1 MSGEPMS
8 YVMHDLETTAPL
20 APLVVPPA
28 ATGYALVL
36 RRHGRVV
43 GFLMNEA
50 SGGTVIEPAEL
61 ASIIAAEAGTKLL
74 EEIISEELKG
84 DRPRSVEA
92 MPSLTIAICTKDRS
106 VRLQRCL
113 ASLLPQ
119 IERGRSEGQA
129 IEVLVVDNAP
139 SDDRTREVAAALAG
153 VRYALEPRPGLDF
166 ARNRA
171 LSAAEGDW
179 IAFLDDDVVVDRG
192 WLSGLRE
199 AWAENPDAGAFTG
212 LVLPYELA
220 TPSQIIFERR
230 GGFRRGFDK
239 IRYGTSYPA
248 NPLYPCA
255 SGIFGA
261 GCNMAFRRDAMT
273 ALGGFDEALDTG
285 APLPGGGDLDAFFR
299 IVRAGHVLAYE
310 PQLLVYHEHRREM
323 PALRRQYWS
332 WGLGCMAFL
341 VKCYQAD
348 PPVRPIIL
356 RFLAWWIKYQIK
368 EGLRSFRRNGPPLSM
383 VFAEIWG
390 GIAGI
395 AGEYARSKRRI
406 ERIKQAYP

>member
-1 MSGEPMS
+1 MP
-8 YVMHDLETTAPL
+8 YVMHDLEVTAPL
-20 APLVVPPA
+20 PRLELPPD

-36 RRHGRVV
+36 RRYGRVV
-43 GFLMNEA
+43 GFLMKPA
-50 SGGTVIEPAEL
+50 AGGATIEPAAL
-61 ASIIAAEAGTKLL
+61 APIITAEIGEKLI
-74 EEIISEELKG
+74 EVAISEELHSA
-84 DRPRSVEA
+84 DRLAASA
-92 MPSLTIAICTKDRS
+92 MPSLTVAICTKDRPA
-106 VRLQRCL
+106 RLGRCL

-119 IERGRSEGQA
+119 VEQGRADGQA

-139 SDDRTREVAAALAG
+139 SDDQTRKVVEALPG
-153 VRYALEPRPGLDF
+153 VRYELEVRPGLDF

-171 LSAAEGDW
+171 LGSASGDW
-179 IAFLDDDVVVDRG
+179 IAYLDDDVVVDRG
-192 WLSGLRE
+192 WLAGLRE

-212 LVLPYELA
+212 LVLPFELA
-220 TPSQIIFERR
+220 MPSQIIFEQR

-239 IRYGTSYPA
+239 IRYGARFPA

-261 GCNMAFRRDAMT
+261 GCNMAFRRDAML

-299 IVRAGHVLAYE
+299 IVRAGHVLVYE
-310 PQLLVYHEHRREM
+310 PQLLVYHEHRRELA
-323 PALRRQYWS
+323 ALRRQYWS

-341 VKCYQAD
+341 AKCYHAD
-348 PPVRPIIL
+348 PAVRPIIF

-368 EGLRSFRRNGPPLSM
+368 EAVRSLRPHGPPLVM
-383 VFAEIWG
+383 VLAEVWG

-395 AGEYARSKRRI
+395 AGEYSRSMRRI
-406 ERIKQAYP
+406 ERIRRAYP

>member
-1 MSGEPMS
+1 
-8 YVMHDLETTAPL
+8 L
-20 APLVVPPA
+20 
-28 ATGYALVL
+28 
-36 RRHGRVV
+36 V
-43 GFLMNEA
+43 GFLMNPA
-50 SGGTVIEPAEL
+50 PGGTVIEPADL
-61 ASIIAAEAGTKLL
+61 APIIMAEAGAKIL
-74 EEIISEELKG
+74 EEIISEELRG
-84 DRPRSVEA
+84 FDLWSRAV
-92 MPSLTIAICTKDRS
+92 MPSLTVAICTKDRPA
-106 VRLQRCL
+106 RLRRCL

-119 IERGRSEGQA
+119 IEAGRGQGQA

-139 SDDRTREVAAALAG
+139 SDGQTREVVGALVG
-153 VRYALEPRPGLDF
+153 VRYELEPRPGLDF

-171 LSAAEGDW
+171 LGTANGEW

-192 WLSGLRE
+192 WLAGLRE
-199 AWAENPDAGAFTG
+199 AWAENPDAAAFTG

-239 IRYGTSYPA
+239 IRYGASFPA

-261 GCNMAFRRDAMT
+261 GCNMAFRRDAMI

-299 IVRAGHVLAYE
+299 IVRSGHVLVYE
-310 PQLLVYHEHRREM
+310 PQLLVYHEHRREL

-341 VKCYQAD
+341 AKCYQAD
-348 PPVRPIIL
+348 PPVRPIVL

-368 EGLRSFRRNGPPLSM
+368 EGLRSVRRNGPPLSM
-383 VFAEIWG
+383 VLAEIWG
-390 GIAGI
+390 GVAGI
-395 AGEYARSKRRI
+395 AGEYARSMRRI

>member
-1 MSGEPMS
+1 MP
-8 YVMHDLETTAPL
+8 YVMLDLDVTETLPD
-20 APLVVPPA
+20 LVVPPDSS
-28 ATGYALVL
+28 GYALVL

-43 GFLMNEA
+43 GFLMEPA
-50 SGGTVIEPAEL
+50 PGGTMLPAPALAAKITAEIGAKLVEL
-61 ASIIAAEAGTKLL
+61 SI
-74 EEIISEELKG
+74 
-84 DRPRSVEA
+84 VEQLRGPETQPPA
-92 MPSLTIAICTKDRS
+92 MMPSLTVAICTKDRTA
-106 VRLQRCL
+106 RLQRCL

-119 IERGRSEGQA
+119 IEQGRRDGQE
-129 IEVLVVDNAP
+129 IEVLIVDNAP
-139 SDDRTREVAAALAG
+139 SDDGTREAVAALPG
-153 VRYALEPRPGLDF
+153 VRYAMEPWAGLDF

-171 LSAAEGDW
+171 LATATGDW
-179 IAFLDDDVVVDRG
+179 IAYLDDDVVVDRF
-192 WLSGLRE
+192 WLAGLRE

-220 TPSQIIFERR
+220 TPSQIVFERR

-239 IRYGTSYPA
+239 IRYGTCFPA

-261 GCNMAFRRDAMT
+261 GCNMVFRRGAMT

-299 IVRAGHVLAYE
+299 IIRAGHVLAYE
-310 PQLLVYHEHRREM
+310 PQMLVYHEHRREL

-341 VKCYQAD
+341 AKSYHAD

-356 RFLAWWIKYQIK
+356 RFLLWWIKYQIK
-368 EGLRSFRRNGPPLSM
+368 QGLKAIRPGGPPLSM
-383 VFAEIWG
+383 VLAEIWG
-390 GIAGI
+390 GICGV
-395 AGEYARSKRRI
+395 AGEYSRSMRRI
-406 ERIKQAYP
+406 ERIKQALPS